1 MGNRLI
7 FRYYA
12 GTFSAT
18 IGLFLTF
25 LDNLTTI
32 VFVVKQDNAVEYRN
46 GEKQH
51 KL

>member
-25 LDNLTTI
+25 LDNLI
-32 VFVVKQDNAVEYRN
+32 PVVAGIKQDNAVEYRN